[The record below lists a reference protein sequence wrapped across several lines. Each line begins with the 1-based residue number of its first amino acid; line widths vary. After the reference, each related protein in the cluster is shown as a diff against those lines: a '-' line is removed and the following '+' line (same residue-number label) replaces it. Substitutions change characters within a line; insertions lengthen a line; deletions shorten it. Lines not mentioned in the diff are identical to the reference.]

1 MQFSDGEN
9 VIHFLVNFL
18 LLSLHFSVRIIRL
31 VPKRLTKWQ
40 SIIDANIEEIKTEY
54 IYVSKKAV
62 VDFVLGKSLD
72 SSAADEQ
79 DVKVSR
85 ERNEIR
91 EIGKHHA
98 HS

>member
-1 MQFSDGEN
+1 MSF
-9 VIHFLVNFL
+9 IFL
-18 LLSLHFSVRIIRL
+18 LLLYFFYIYDRIIRL

-40 SIIDANIEEIKTEY
+40 SIIDANIDEIKSEY

-72 SSAADEQ
+72 NNTADDKH

-85 ERNEIR
+85 ERSEIK

-98 HS
+98 HL

>member
-1 MQFSDGEN
+1 M
-9 VIHFLVNFL
+9 
-18 LLSLHFSVRIIRL
+18 

-40 SIIDANIEEIKTEY
+40 SIIDANIDEIKSEY

-72 SSAADEQ
+72 ANTTDKHA
-79 DVKVSR
+79 VNVSR

-98 HS
+98 HL

>member
-1 MQFSDGEN
+1 M
-9 VIHFLVNFL
+9 
-18 LLSLHFSVRIIRL
+18 

-40 SIIDANIEEIKTEY
+40 SIIDANIDEIKSEY

-62 VDFVLGKSLD
+62 IDFVLGKSLD
-72 SSAADEQ
+72 TTDAH
-79 DVKVSR
+79 DVEITR

-98 HS
+98 HL

>member
-1 MQFSDGEN
+1 MLYF
-9 VIHFLVNFL
+9 FA
-18 LLSLHFSVRIIRL
+18 VRIIRL

-40 SIIDANIEEIKTEY
+40 SIIDASIDEIKSEY

-72 SSAADEQ
+72 TNTTDKQ
-79 DVKVSR
+79 HDVEVSR

-98 HS
+98 HM